1 MVEIFV
7 ESEEAMRQLGM
18 KIAPL
23 LSRGDIVYLR
33 GELGAG
39 KTTLVR
45 GIARGMGYQGR
56 VTSPTFTIMNIY
68 PANPEIFHFDFYRL
82 EEGDLSDLGLDDY
95 LYGAGIT
102 FIEWPDIGWQDLPDE
117 ALIITISLTE
127 DDYDRERQV
136 KIAARGFYYEEKL
149 KEIENAYSCS

>member
-1 MVEIFV
+1 MEIFV

>member
-1 MVEIFV
+1 MEIFV

-56 VTSPTFTIMNIY
+56 VTSPTFTIMNI
-68 PANPEIFHFDFYRL
+68 
-82 EEGDLSDLGLDDY
+82 
-95 LYGAGIT
+95 
-102 FIEWPDIGWQDLPDE
+102 
-117 ALIITISLTE
+117 
-127 DDYDRERQV
+127 
-136 KIAARGFYYEEKL
+136 
-149 KEIENAYSCS
+149 

>member
-1 MVEIFV
+1 MEIFV

-149 KEIENAYSCS
+149 KEIENAYSGS